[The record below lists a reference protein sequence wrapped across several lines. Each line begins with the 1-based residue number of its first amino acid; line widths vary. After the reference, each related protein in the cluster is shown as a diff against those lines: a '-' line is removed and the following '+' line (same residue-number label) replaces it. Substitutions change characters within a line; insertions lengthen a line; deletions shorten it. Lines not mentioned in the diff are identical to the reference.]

1 MFRVVS
7 DTAAIFVCLWY
18 RVFCVISVVVVVD
31 VDVVGCSVNNM
42 NIIRAFHDRLISL
55 YQHRI
60 HWHAIKM
67 CNGYFM
73 GLLQSECNRH
83 TLRNAIARTNVI
95 ALTLRKT
102 QQHFANT

>member
-1 MFRVVS
+1 MFASYIHPGVFRVVF

-18 RVFCVISVVVVVD
+18 RVFCVITVVVDD

-73 GLLQSECNRH
+73 GLLHS
-83 TLRNAIARTNVI
+83 AIGTRFEM
-95 ALTLRKT
+95 LSQEERM
-102 QQHFANT
+102 